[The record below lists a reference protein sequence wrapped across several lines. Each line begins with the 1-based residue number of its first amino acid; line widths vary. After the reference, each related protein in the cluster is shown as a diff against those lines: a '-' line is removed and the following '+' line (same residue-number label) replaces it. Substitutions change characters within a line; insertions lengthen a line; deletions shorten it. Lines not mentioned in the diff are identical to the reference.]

1 MMVSAVGPEKKMLHS
16 KMVSPAHETLFHG
29 MVEVDERV
37 VAGKVFLEIA
47 GRPWSG

>member
-1 MMVSAVGPEKKMLHS
+1 MRH
-16 KMVSPAHETLFHG
+16 TG
-29 MVEVDERV
+29 MVEVNERV